1 MCKKN
6 KYIKNI
12 LVFKEYFM
20 LCPYCKSKESRV
32 LDSRSTSDGR
42 STRRRRQCL
51 KCLGRFTTYESVESI
66 PILVM
71 KKGGSRQR
79 FDRDKLVDRLIIA
92 FGKRRVDLNILKNI
106 ACEVENELLSL
117 FAEEVPSNKIAE
129 ITMKKLKKVDIV
141 AYIRFASVYYEFSSV
156 EEFMSELKKL

>member
-1 MCKKN
+1 
-6 KYIKNI
+6 
-12 LVFKEYFM
+12 M

-51 KCLGRFTTYESVESI
+51 KCSGRFTTYEAVESI

-71 KKGGSRQR
+71 KKDGSRQR
-79 FDRDKLVDRLIIA
+79 FDRDKLVARLIIA
-92 FGKRRVDLNILKNI
+92 FGKRRVDLNILKNVV
-106 ACEVENELLSL
+106 CEVENELASV

-129 ITMKKLKKVDIV
+129 ITMKKLKKIDIV

-156 EEFMSELKKL
+156 EEFMNELKKL

>member
-1 MCKKN
+1 
-6 KYIKNI
+6 
-12 LVFKEYFM
+12 M

-51 KCLGRFTTYESVESI
+51 KCSGRFTTYEAVESI

-71 KKGGSRQR
+71 KRDGSRQR

-92 FGKRRVDLNILKNI
+92 FGKRRVDLNILKN
-106 ACEVENELLSL
+106 V
-117 FAEEVPSNKIAE
+117 V
-129 ITMKKLKKVDIV
+129 
-141 AYIRFASVYYEFSSV
+141 
-156 EEFMSELKKL
+156 